1 MADKLGDYKAIV
13 LECDQANDY
22 MRTVTANTGDVNGR
36 TIRAR
41 LTNNGEN
48 ISPDGI
54 TARLYFDPNPDDQ
67 TEFGDYVDMTPLA
80 DQPTATFDA
89 PIPAAALTKSG
100 HTRMGIAFSQNETDV
115 VVTRTFDVTVE
126 QGVLKTTSGPAVGN
140 FEAWIRRAESA
151 ATNAEA
157 SKTAAEQAAARSEQA
172 LENIGTSKEDA
183 ARSAAAA
190 LASQNAAK
198 ASETNAKASETAS
211 KTSETNAKTSE
222 NAAKASETNAK
233 ASETASKTSETN
245 AKTSE
250 NAAKASETNAKAS
263 ETASKTS
270 ETNAAE
276 SASQAAAS
284 DRQAGEYAD
293 QAETSATNAAASATT
308 ATQAETNAL
317 ASQNAAKASETNAAE
332 SAQQARDA
340 VDNFGLVV
348 DGTATVAPGTP
359 ADVQITKTGATY
371 HATFKIPQGERGENT
386 AAISEITLE
395 YTPGTGQPSVKVE
408 AGGTPTDR
416 TLKFVMSNLEGA
428 DGHTPII
435 TAGTT
440 TTLDPGEEAS
450 FTATTDEQGDVT
462 LDVGIP
468 RGRDGSDATVTDAT
482 VAEVLD
488 QPLSVAKIKA
498 IAGAA
503 NTQQTITFDPDDFT
517 QDDEGLW
524 RADKPAPG
532 LGAVNLAAPTATW
545 DNVQAYA
552 AAGPVISD
560 HGDDQTIPEDTI
572 RCTCQTAP
580 ADPFT
585 IRITTII
592 KEA

>member
-1 MADKLGDYKAIV
+1 MAGKLDDYKAII

-22 MRTVTANTGDVNGR
+22 MRAVTANTGDINGR
-36 TIRAR
+36 VIRAR

-67 TEFGDYVDMTPLA
+67 TEFGDYVDMTPLNG
-80 DQPTATFDA
+80 QPTATFDA

-100 HTRMGIAFSQNETDV
+100 RTRMGIAFSQSETDV

-183 ARSAAAA
+183 AKSAAAA
-190 LASQNAAK
+190 LASENAA
-198 ASETNAKASETAS
+198 

-222 NAAKASETNAK
+222 QAALA
-233 ASETASKTSETN
+233 
-245 AKTSE
+245 SE
-250 NAAKASETNAKAS
+250 NAA
-263 ETASKTS
+263 KTS

-317 ASQNAAKASETNAAE
+317 ASEQAAKTSETAAAE
-332 SAQQARDA
+332 SAQEARNA

-348 DGTATVAPGTP
+348 DSTTTVAPGTP
-359 ADVQITKTGATY
+359 ADVQITKDGTVY
-371 HATFKIPQGERGENT
+371 HAAFTIPQGERGENT
-386 AAISEITLE
+386 AAISEITSE
-395 YTPGTGQPSVKVE
+395 YTPGTGDPSVKVE

-416 TLKFVMSNLEGA
+416 TLKFIMSNLEGA
-428 DGHTPII
+428 DGHTPVI
-435 TAGTT
+435 APGTT
-440 TTLDPGEEAS
+440 TTLDPGAQAT
-450 FTATTDEQGDVT
+450 FTATTDDKGDVT

-482 VAEVLD
+482 VSAALD
-488 QPLSVAKIKA
+488 QPLSTAKIKA

-524 RADKPAPG
+524 HADKPAAG
-532 LGAVNLAAPTATW
+532 LGTVNLAAPTSTW

-560 HGDDQTIPEDTI
+560 HGDDQTVPADTI

-580 ADPFT
+580 ADPFD

>member
-190 LASQNAAK
+190 LASQ
-198 ASETNAKASETAS
+198 
-211 KTSETNAKTSE
+211 

>member
-1 MADKLGDYKAIV
+1 MAGKLDDYKAII

-22 MRTVTANTGDVNGR
+22 MRAVTANTGDINGR
-36 TIRAR
+36 VIRAR

-67 TEFGDYVDMTPLA
+67 TEFGDYVDMTPLNG
-80 DQPTATFDA
+80 QPTATFDA

-100 HTRMGIAFSQNETDV
+100 RTRMGIAFSQSETDV

-183 ARSAAAA
+183 AKSAAAA
-190 LASQNAAK
+190 LASENAA
-198 ASETNAKASETAS
+198 

-222 NAAKASETNAK
+222 QAALASENAAKTSETNAK
-233 ASETASKTSETN
+233 ASENAAKTSETNAKASENAAKTSETN

-250 NAAKASETNAKAS
+250 QAALASENAA
-263 ETASKTS
+263 KTS

-317 ASQNAAKASETNAAE
+317 ASEQAAKTSETAAAE
-332 SAQQARDA
+332 SAQEARNA

-348 DGTATVAPGTP
+348 DSTTTVAPGTP
-359 ADVQITKTGATY
+359 ADVQITKDGTVY
-371 HATFKIPQGERGENT
+371 HAAFTIPQGERGENT
-386 AAISEITLE
+386 AAISEITSE
-395 YTPGTGQPSVKVE
+395 YTPGTGDPSVKVE

-416 TLKFVMSNLEGA
+416 TLKFIMSNLEGA
-428 DGHTPII
+428 DGHTPVI
-435 TAGTT
+435 APGTT
-440 TTLDPGEEAS
+440 TTLDPGAQAT
-450 FTATTDEQGDVT
+450 FTATTDDKGDVT

-482 VAEVLD
+482 VSAALD
-488 QPLSVAKIKA
+488 QPLSTAKIKA

-524 RADKPAPG
+524 HADKPAAG
-532 LGAVNLAAPTATW
+532 LGTVNLAAPTSTW

-560 HGDDQTIPEDTI
+560 HGDDQTVPADTI

-580 ADPFT
+580 ADPFD